1 MNITSCITIWY
12 QYLFVIQS
20 HFLGKDLCIA
30 VLFLEY
36 KSSSETYVITLLS
49 LGFWFVCK
57 SIFFIKYNLI
67 ISMNMFIGIV
77 IFKSIFV
84 NHESPSN
91 FDKCSSPLCWQSRN
105 EETWYQPPTS
115 GWNCGEHAGH
125 WLQFSFSLGILQKI
139 CNNFC
144 FVPIVTGGG
153 ALVAADINQEPLLLL
168 KNFILWPGLCVFRHY
183 WSIICTLGSVIC
195 HKLIYSLEKERYI
208 QVKFGEF

>member
-1 MNITSCITIWY
+1 MNITSYISIQY
-12 QYLFVIQS
+12 QYWFVIQS
-20 HFLGKDLCIA
+20 HFLGKDLGIA

-36 KSSSETYVITLLS
+36 KSPSETYVITLLS

-57 SIFFIKYNLI
+57 STFFIKYNLI

-115 GWNCGEHAGH
+115 GWNCGEQAGH

-153 ALVAADINQEPLLLL
+153 ATGGCGHKPGTTFTFKELHIVA
-168 KNFILWPGLCVFRHY
+168 
-183 WSIICTLGSVIC
+183 
-195 HKLIYSLEKERYI
+195 
-208 QVKFGEF
+208 